1 MQYLNLAID
10 FGAVIAFA
18 VFAKFD
24 LDKKAELDENVE
36 KKLERKKT
44 QNKVTKRMRAREQQ
58 LKQLNLSIRVTQ
70 DGGTQEAPVG
80 SVQGMCLV

>member
-1 MQYLNLAID
+1 M
-10 FGAVIAFA
+10 IAFG

-44 QNKVTKRMRAREQQ
+44 QNKVTKRMRAREEQ
-58 LKQLNLSIRVTQ
+58 LKQLNLSIRVTE
-70 DGGTQEAPVG
+70 DGGTQVAPVG
-80 SVQGMCLV
+80 AVQGMCLV